1 MHENINHIMLY
12 IHPPLAILGYIFIF
26 ANLTATLKYISD
38 EQFKRHAEITGLC
51 AWFFVLSGIV
61 SGMLWAQ
68 VAWGSYWSWDPKETS
83 NLLLFLS
90 TTAYLIM
97 FYKGKKKIL
106 FFSNILS
113 IILIF
118 LTVFS
123 PALWG
128 GLH

>member
-1 MHENINHIMLY
+1 MLY

-26 ANLTATLKYISD
+26 ANLIATLKYISD

-61 SGMLWAQ
+61 SGMVWAQ

-90 TTAYLIM
+90 TTVYLIL

-106 FFSNILS
+106 FTLNILS

-118 LTVFS
+118 LTMFS
-123 PALWG
+123 PTLWG

>member
-26 ANLTATLKYISD
+26 VNLIATLKYISD

-61 SGMLWAQ
+61 SGMVWAQ

-90 TTAYLIM
+90 TTVYLIL
-97 FYKGKKKIL
+97 FYKGKKKVL

>member
-1 MHENINHIMLY
+1 MLY

-26 ANLTATLKYISD
+26 ANLIATLKYISD
-38 EQFKRHAEITGLC
+38 EQFKRQTEIIGLC

-61 SGMLWAQ
+61 SGMVWAQ

-90 TTAYLIM
+90 ATGYLIM
-97 FYKGKKKIL
+97 FYKGKRKTL
-106 FFSNILS
+106 FFLNILG

-123 PALWG
+123 PLLWG

>member
-1 MHENINHIMLY
+1 MLY

-26 ANLTATLKYISD
+26 ANLTMTLKYISD
-38 EQFKRHAEITGLC
+38 DQFKRHAEITGLC

-61 SGMLWAQ
+61 SGMVWAQ

-90 TTAYLIM
+90 ATVYLIL
-97 FYKGKKKIL
+97 FYKGKRKIL

-118 LTVFS
+118 LTIFS
-123 PALWG
+123 PIFWG